1 MMMTMMIFTVESD
14 DDDAVFA
21 IGRRCFCN
29 RNAWA
34 ECETHRLKCETHSRN
49 AHTDKHRRLRSIA
62 GMRAHVSQIS
72 QSSSSARSSARNC

>member
-1 MMMTMMIFTVESD
+1 MMTMMISTVESD
-14 DDDAVFA
+14 DDAAVFLK
-21 IGRRCFCN
+21 CQ
-29 RNAWA
+29 
-34 ECETHRLKCETHSRN
+34 TPRLKCETHSRN

>member
-1 MMMTMMIFTVESD
+1 MMTMMISTVESD

-21 IGRRCFCN
+21 IGRGGAF
-29 RNAWA
+29 
-34 ECETHRLKCETHSRN
+34 LKCETHSRN

>member
-21 IGRRCFCN
+21 IGRRGAFLK
-29 RNAWA
+29 
-34 ECETHRLKCETHSRN
+34 CETHRLKCETHSRN

-62 GMRAHVSQIS
+62 GMRAHMSQVS